1 MASKST
7 RPGPVTS
14 LLLKIRSIFGRN
26 IVTFVFGLLFLYIV
40 SSVIF
45 YFTSTHIE
53 TYQVTQG
60 PLSRNETYTGLA
72 LHTEALVS
80 AESSGYISY
89 YAREGDKINANGAV
103 YSLTMAKQLDSQPV
117 LSHEDLIEIRQNM
130 LNFSKSFDPSNFNKT
145 YNFKYQLKGS
155 ILQYAGVTGNTSTP
169 VALTM
174 EDLQGGS
181 PALGVSESITYGDQ
195 TISKAGT
202 DGIILY
208 MKDNYCGKTL
218 EDLTAEDFNQNSYR
232 ETDLK
237 TDKMVSVGDDIYTI
251 ISDERWSLIIPLT
264 EKQAAKLSNRSA
276 IRVKFLKDDMTQS
289 GSISIIEI
297 DGGKYG
303 KIDFNKG
310 LVRYSTDRFLD
321 IELVTNTVTG
331 LKIPLSSIVTKDF
344 YTISSDYELVTDDSS
359 SVSFLVSER
368 NSEGETVTRV
378 VKPTIYASFENE
390 VNVIP
395 GEDQSVS
402 ASYTYY
408 VDTSAF
414 KKGDVIIKEQS
425 PQEKFIVGDMAAL
438 EGVFSINQGFAVF
451 RRIEILDQNEEY
463 AIVARNTPYGLIRY
477 DHIVKNADKVK
488 EEDIL

>member
-1 MASKST
+1 M
-7 RPGPVTS
+7 
-14 LLLKIRSIFGRN
+14 
-26 IVTFVFGLLFLYIV
+26 FGLLFLYILL
-40 SSVIF
+40 SVVF
-45 YFTSTHIE
+45 YITANHIE
-53 TYQVTQG
+53 TYQVTSG

-72 LHTEALVS
+72 LHTEAVVS
-80 AESSGYISY
+80 AESSGYLSY

-103 YSLTMAKQLDSQPV
+103 YSLTTAKQLDSRPE
-117 LSHEDLIEIRQNM
+117 LSRQDLSEIRQNM

-169 VALTM
+169 NALTM
-174 EDLQGGS
+174 EDLAGGTL
-181 PALGVSESITYGDQ
+181 ALGASESITYGDQ
-195 TISKAGT
+195 TISKAMT

-208 MKDNYCGKTL
+208 MKDNYSGKTL
-218 EDLTAEDFNQNSYR
+218 ETLTAADFNQNSYK

-237 TDKMVSVGDDIYTI
+237 TDKMVHVGDDIYTI

-264 EKQAAKLSNRSA
+264 EKQAAKLANRSS

-321 IELVTNTVTG
+321 IELVTNTITG
-331 LKIPLSSIVTKDF
+331 LKIPLSAIVTKDF

-368 NSEGETVTRV
+368 NSDGKLETRV

-390 VNVIP
+390 VNLIP
-395 GEDQSVS
+395 GEDQSTAVT
-402 ASYTYY
+402 YTYY

-414 KKGDVIIKEQS
+414 KKGDVIIKEKS
-425 PQEKFIVGDMAAL
+425 PQEKFIVGDTAAL
-438 EGVFSINQGFAVF
+438 EGVYSINQGFAVF

-463 AIVARNTPYGLIRY
+463 AIVSRSTPYGLIRY